1 MIKVEMYGISVG
13 YRTIDTMSGRNVFCP
28 QRLYEN
34 FFTLEKKDAEEFV
47 KEHNERL
54 EVDQENSY
62 QNRIDDYWLVQPLI
76 LYVPE

>member
-1 MIKVEMYGISVG
+1 MVKVEMYGISVG
-13 YRTIDTMSGRNVFCP
+13 YRTIDTMSGKNVFCP
-28 QRLYEN
+28 QRLDEN

-54 EVDQENSY
+54 EVDQENPY

>member
-34 FFTLEKKDAEEFV
+34 FFTLESMPEEFV

-54 EVDQENSY
+54 EVDQENPY